1 MGYSMRNVEQG
12 SDNIAE
18 ARAWIEQ
25 HLDLKDWRGD
35 EAEVHCPLSQHT
47 DAHASASA
55 NPVNRTWY
63 CHGCDV
69 GDTLSS
75 LAETLGVEPPPWHA
89 ANSANGSTTNSA
101 APPPAAPFPYC
112 DERGEK
118 VFEVVRLYG
127 IVWKVPPAGRG
138 LPYRLPE
145 LSGIPASGKPLII
158 VEGEKDAD
166 RLAELG
172 FAATCNAGGAGK
184 WTAAHSRRLPRG
196 LNTVVLLGDAD
207 VPGMQHLEKTGDS
220 LLKYARVE
228 QVLVVLPEAMG
239 FELQDTG
246 GKDVS
251 DWLDEEQDRGSED
264 VERLLAEAVPFDGI
278 QWPEASV
285 DAGDPAASG
294 QRSVADDRPEIVAT
308 PGDRL
313 SWTRE
318 AIDVLVRVPDDEHA
332 LYESPVRSSSTGAS
346 AGMLTSLRR
355 IQLPKNYDWLE
366 RPEGSLWIDMAKD
379 SDVETRLDMYTRWL
393 RPTKK
398 ELVPVDPS
406 GAISKAIQARYKA
419 DTVDGSR
426 PRLRVLEGIVDSP
439 TMRRD
444 GSLITKPGYDP
455 ESGLFADFDARNWK
469 PDLLPKKPSRF
480 DAMTA
485 AHTLLDVV
493 RESQFAGPL
502 DSAIWLALVLTIVGR
517 VYVTGNIPLFGLTA
531 NHRGAGKGTLADLAT
546 IIATGLAPAKWAPI
560 SGRKAE
566 DAADEERKRL
576 ISVALA
582 GLRVLCI
589 DNVEPG
595 QAVGSSALEGALTNG
610 GDSTPGTI
618 SDRILGES
626 RTSGTVPWRTV
637 VIATGNNL
645 TFRGDMPRRAV
656 LCKLLTK
663 EMEPELHQYKLHPDP
678 QRYVRQARPELLA
691 AVLTIL
697 SAHHHALESAGAA
710 AEGTAEQVARGEAV
724 VIRPWVNSYGRWS
737 DCVRSAIVWA
747 LGDAALDPW
756 LGNAAVKAEAV
767 PEQAEAMAFLKAWHD
782 MFGSREVTT
791 AAIDAACET
800 EDDSENVKAAALEEA
815 VRHISLA
822 PAQRKDV
829 AINRRSLGFWC
840 GRRCDEPGPWVLR
853 KGKRERTWFVEPG
866 PKLAQSPEPT
876 PAAQAI
882 RDLLADFPDDFVFQG
897 VTLGR
902 RALYDCLLQ
911 LSKDRLLSLRYVY
924 QDGHHLAEHLQ
935 KYETTRISVDPMRK
949 VYRDRA
955 KWLLSLSIHFLACE
969 ANHKRPAGLAYEQ
982 AKDRFESMA
991 KTTTRE
997 ESALSLLLD
1006 AARQLDSAE
1015 ENAEVL
1021 AQKAIELSVEG
1032 SDSTQKQKWDR
1043 WFDADVE
1050 AAIKELLGLK
1060 EPSEE
1065 RDYLGAAS
1073 WPQAMFNMLVEK
1085 AKQVR
1090 QNRESGKG
1098 HYNRMTR
1105 EPLYDMLMDLVR
1117 LEMAARKPSTI
1128 EDISDADWERLK
1140 SAPFSPKFTT

>member
-1 MGYSMRNVEQG
+1 MRNVVQG
-12 SDNIAE
+12 SDNLAA

-25 HLDLKDWRGD
+25 HLDLKGWRGD

-63 CHGCDV
+63 CHGCSA

-75 LAETLGVEPPPWHA
+75 LAKTLGVQPPPWHA
-89 ANSANGSTTNSA
+89 ANSTNRSTPNSA
-101 APPPAAPFPYC
+101 APPPAATFPYC

-118 VFEVVRLYG
+118 VFEVVRLHG
-127 IVWKVPPAGRG
+127 KKGFRQRHTADGKSVWKVPPAGRG

-196 LNTVVLLGDAD
+196 LSTVVLLGDAD
-207 VPGMQHLEKTGDS
+207 LPGLQHLEKTGNS

-228 QVLVVLPEAMG
+228 QVLVVLPGAMG

-251 DWLDEEQDRGSED
+251 DWLEEEQDRGSDD
-264 VERLLAEAVPFDGI
+264 VERLLAETVPFDEI
-278 QWPEASV
+278 QWSEVYASV

-294 QRSVADDRPEIVAT
+294 QRSAADDRPRPEIVAA
-308 PGDRL
+308 PGERL
-313 SWTRE
+313 NWTRE
-318 AIDVLVRVPDDEHA
+318 AIDVLVRAPDDEHA

-346 AGMLTSLRR
+346 AGMLASLRR
-355 IQLPKNYDWLE
+355 IQLPRNYDWLE
-366 RPEGSLWIDMAKD
+366 RPEGSLWIDMATD
-379 SDVETRLDMYTRWL
+379 SDVETRLDMYTRWI

-398 ELVPVDPS
+398 EPVVMDPNR
-406 GAISKAIQARYKA
+406 AISKAIQARYKV
-419 DTVDGSR
+419 DTLDRSFR
-426 PRLRVLEGIVDSP
+426 PRFRVLEGIVDSP

-455 ESGLFADFDARNWK
+455 DSGLFADFDNRNWK

-485 AHTLLDVV
+485 AHTLLEVV
-493 RESQFAGPL
+493 SESQFAGPL
-502 DSAIWLALVLTIVGR
+502 DSAVWLALVLTIVGR

-560 SGRKAE
+560 SGRKPE

-663 EMEPELHQYKLHPDP
+663 EMEPELHQYKLHSDP
-678 QRYVRQARPELLA
+678 QRYVRQARPKLLA

-697 SAHHHALESAGAA
+697 SAHHHAWESAVAA

-767 PEQAEAMAFLKAWHD
+767 PEQAEAMALLKAWYD
-782 MFGSREVTT
+782 LFGSREVTT
-791 AAIDAACET
+791 ADIDAACKM
-800 EDDSENVKAAALEEA
+800 EDGSENVKAAALEEA

-822 PAQRKDV
+822 SAQRKDE
-829 AINRRSLGFWC
+829 AINRRSLGSWC
-840 GRRCDEPGPWVLR
+840 GRRYDQPGPWVLR
-853 KGKRERTWFVEPG
+853 KGQRERTWFVEPG
-866 PKLAQSPEPT
+866 PVPTQSSEPT
-876 PAAQAI
+876 SVVVPMKADDLIEIVFPLLEKLSEGSVIVDDGGVIVGAPVASNMMSNKPRSSAFEQVYEHSMSMRGGNKNSIETEVAIMLAEKYIVRAEYNLRGKATADELSRGAIREMTDALSTTSKELAPAAQFIMSELAKFI
-882 RDLLADFPDDFVFQG
+882 R
-897 VTLGR
+897 
-902 RALYDCLLQ
+902 
-911 LSKDRLLSLRYVY
+911 
-924 QDGHHLAEHLQ
+924 
-935 KYETTRISVDPMRK
+935 
-949 VYRDRA
+949 
-955 KWLLSLSIHFLACE
+955 
-969 ANHKRPAGLAYEQ
+969 
-982 AKDRFESMA
+982 
-991 KTTTRE
+991 
-997 ESALSLLLD
+997 
-1006 AARQLDSAE
+1006 
-1015 ENAEVL
+1015 
-1021 AQKAIELSVEG
+1021 ELVHGQS
-1032 SDSTQKQKWDR
+1032 
-1043 WFDADVE
+1043 
-1050 AAIKELLGLK
+1050 
-1060 EPSEE
+1060 
-1065 RDYLGAAS
+1065 
-1073 WPQAMFNMLVEK
+1073 
-1085 AKQVR
+1085 
-1090 QNRESGKG
+1090 
-1098 HYNRMTR
+1098 
-1105 EPLYDMLMDLVR
+1105 
-1117 LEMAARKPSTI
+1117 
-1128 EDISDADWERLK
+1128 
-1140 SAPFSPKFTT
+1140 